1 MKKLLAVLLTLA
13 LILGMCS
20 ALAEDEPIK
29 LTLWTFQE
37 LHTQLYKEMLETW
50 NANPDNPKLDIDM
63 QVYPYD
69 DMHSKL
75 TLALQ
80 SGEGAPDIVDIEIN
94 QFANYLK
101 GDIQLADINDIV
113 EPIKDKLVMSR
124 FNNYAKDGKYYG
136 IDHHIGATI
145 MFYNTEILEAAGINY
160 QDIKTWEDYHEAG
173 KVVLEKTGKPMCT
186 WESADCWSIY
196 PLVNQHGG
204 DWLTPEGE
212 VRMDEPVVVN
222 TLAFMK
228 SMLDDGTIN
237 TLAFMKSMLD
247 DGTAVPC
254 PGGNHHSEEYYGAMG
269 GGAYASVSMPF
280 WYLNRFT
287 DYMPDLS
294 GKMKVAPMPLWP
306 DGGHKSAQMG
316 GTGTAVVKTSA
327 NVDIA
332 KQWLA
337 YATLSFEG
345 CVKTWTILGFDPIMT
360 DVYGAPEM
368 MEPNKFFDYYG
379 DDIFDMLKT
388 VLDDIPDTCIS
399 EYFPAA
405 SDIVK
410 SQMAYDLV
418 IGGGDPETI
427 AKNCAQELRDAID

>member
-1 MKKLLAVLLTLA
+1 MKKLLAVLLALA
-13 LILGMCS
+13 LMLGMCS
-20 ALAEDEPIK
+20 AVAEEEPIK

-37 LHTQLYKEMLETW
+37 LHTQLYKEMEASW
-50 NANPDNPKLDIDM
+50 NANPDNPKIEIDM

-160 QDIKTWEDYHEAG
+160 QDIKTWDDYHEAG

-212 VRMDEPVVVN
+212 VRMDEPVV
-222 TLAFMK
+222 
-228 SMLDDGTIN
+228 IN

-247 DGTAVPC
+247 DGTAVAC

-269 GGAYASVSMPF
+269 SGAYASVSMPF

-287 DYMPDLS
+287 DYMPDLK
-294 GKMKVAPMPLWP
+294 GQMKVAPMPLWA

-316 GTGTAVVKTSA
+316 GTGTAVVATSA

-360 DVYGAPEM
+360 EVYGAPEM

-399 EYFPAA
+399 EYFPTA

-427 AKNCAQELRDAID
+427 ARNCAQELRDAID